1 MDKIMPNFQ
10 GLIFDYRNNGW
21 MVVSFC
27 NNENTN
33 TTLITKR
40 ILWLPIEA
48 HLTLGFLS
56 WQITKK
62 KHLKL
67 DIDNDLK
74 SFSWFF
80 TQEMEIW
87 ERGKSI
93 ETLIQNRKWTMKK
106 CLEQ

>member
-48 HLTLGFLS
+48 HLTLGFPS

-62 KHLKL
+62 KKL
-67 DIDNDLK
+67 
-74 SFSWFF
+74 
-80 TQEMEIW
+80 
-87 ERGKSI
+87 
-93 ETLIQNRKWTMKK
+93 ETWYW
-106 CLEQ
+106 